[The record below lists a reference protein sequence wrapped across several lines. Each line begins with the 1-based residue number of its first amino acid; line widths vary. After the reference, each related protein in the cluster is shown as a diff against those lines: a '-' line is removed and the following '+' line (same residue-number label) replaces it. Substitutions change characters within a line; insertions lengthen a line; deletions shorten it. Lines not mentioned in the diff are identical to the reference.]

1 MDTNIKRVYISYND
15 WFNNNKLNKIQKCMN
30 KLIIN

>member
-15 WFNNNKLNKIQKCMN
+15 WFNNNKLNNNTKMYE
-30 KLIIN
+30 